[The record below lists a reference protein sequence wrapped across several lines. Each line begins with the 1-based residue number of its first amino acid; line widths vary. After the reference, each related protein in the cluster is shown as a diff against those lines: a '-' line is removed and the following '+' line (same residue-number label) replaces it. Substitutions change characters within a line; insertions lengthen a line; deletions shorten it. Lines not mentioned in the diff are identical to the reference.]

1 MNTAQSDLVEWCKLE
16 TEFFQD
22 HVRHTRYVEKGGN
35 RYRKMNEDWS
45 DCGELGT
52 GGFGV
57 VNKQVRGTTAH
68 YRAVKTIDKRRLPH
82 GVDYYR
88 ELLIMAI
95 LAKVCVLVP
104 AGYYPSS
111 SQVLDFL
118 VVV

>member
-22 HVRHTRYVEKGGN
+22 HVRHTRYVERGGN
-35 RYRKMNEDWS
+35 VYNIVKDDWS
-45 DCGELGT
+45 NCGELGT

-57 VNKQVRGTTAH
+57 VNKQARGTTAH
-68 YRAVKTIDKRRLPH
+68 YRAVKTIDKRRLPS
-82 GVDYYR
+82 GFDYSR

-104 AGYYPSS
+104 ERVCP
-111 SQVLDFL
+111 QVFFHLFRITF
-118 VVV
+118 